1 MLYFSP
7 FIIMSQKGG
16 VRFKPMSR
24 RKSRKIRRSHIN
36 SRHLSVKSRPLSR
49 TYKSYITNQNRK
61 AAADLAARMKEIQR
75 VSNIAKSKH
84 TNNNNNGASASAS
97 ASAST
102 LSRRNESALIRSL
115 TAFSSLGSKPA
126 PASRKSKSN
135 KMNL

>member
-1 MLYFSP
+1 
-7 FIIMSQKGG
+7 MSQKGG
-16 VRFKPMSR
+16 VRFKPMHR

-75 VSNIAKSKH
+75 VSNIAKSKY
-84 TNNNNNGASASAS
+84 TNNNNGASASAS

-126 PASRKSKSN
+126 PASKSRKSKSN
-135 KMNL
+135 KMNV

>member
-16 VRFKPMSR
+16 VRFKPMHR

-84 TNNNNNGASASAS
+84 TNNNNGAS

-135 KMNL
+135 KMNV